1 MSGLEDFQ
9 SSNGVQ
15 ESSSDDNSS
24 SSSSDS
30 SSDSD
35 SSSEEDTTDKLSE
48 DKSSENIEKT
58 AAAPALELAEGID
71 LNDEDQNWSSSLD
84 EILDN
89 LTTSGSSSGSHQGP
103 VDPVFVDHEDSQHAT
118 HMDSLVFDS
127 QHNFAGDSSSTMDD
141 MNEPRLASVC
151 NSTINSA
158 ENSIILGNDFDDG
171 DIMFSDNNLENV
183 LDGGGGAIVNV
194 NDPQQ
199 VPSLNQSQGPNISNN
214 AKSCPV
220 SQKVRK
226 KKRKTTQEE
235 MVGSEEKKSKTDHDS
250 NTKGAKVE
258 LGKNVSAVIEEAVS
272 PNTSMSSCSS
282 PKEKGKL
289 KLSLKDYKAKK
300 EAEKNLRKQL
310 EISPNEVSLSSSS
323 QGEDNTSLETSEET
337 KIEPDTNANI
347 EDNANVVDMHNFDIL
362 DEVESDIE
370 VSKDS
375 NEDDEE
381 DLMGD
386 SEDSLAEE
394 EVDQMLEAN
403 VKKKEAQ
410 VVMTSA
416 ELFYPG
422 SNTDHYC
429 LQADIEP
436 QEKLTKLVLED
447 RGQNV
452 FEVLPQGWVTVTHNS
467 GKSLTISLLWI
478 TNRNALTNM
487 TLLYFQVFH
496 FIFTASPEL

>member
-35 SSSEEDTTDKLSE
+35 SSSEEDTSDKLPE
-48 DKSSENIEKT
+48 ETSSENIEKSA
-58 AAAPALELAEGID
+58 AAAPAIELTEGID
-71 LNDEDQNWSSSLD
+71 LNGEDQNWSSSLD

-89 LTTSGSSSGSHQGP
+89 LTSSGPSSGSHQGP

-127 QHNFAGDSSSTMDD
+127 QHNFAGDSRSTMED

-183 LDGGGGAIVNV
+183 LDGGGGAKVNV
-194 NDPQQ
+194 DDPQQ
-199 VPSLNQSQGPNISNN
+199 GPSSNQSQGPNISND

-226 KKRKTTQEE
+226 KKRKTTQEDI
-235 MVGSEEKKSKTDHDS
+235 VGSEEKKSKTDHGS

-258 LGKNVSAVIEEAVS
+258 LGKNVSTVIEEAVS
-272 PNTSMSSCSS
+272 PNTSSSCSS

-300 EAEKNLRKQL
+300 EAEKNLRKKL
-310 EISPNEVSLSSSS
+310 ENSPSEVSLSSSS
-323 QGEDNTSLETSEET
+323 QGEDNPSLETSEEA

-347 EDNANVVDMHNFDIL
+347 EDSANVVDMHNFDIL

-370 VSKDS
+370 VSKGS

-381 DLMGD
+381 DFMGD

-394 EVDQMLEAN
+394 EVHQMLEAN

-410 VVMTSA
+410 VIMTS
-416 ELFYPG
+416 
-422 SNTDHYC
+422 D
-429 LQADIEP
+429 
-436 QEKLTKLVLED
+436 
-447 RGQNV
+447 
-452 FEVLPQGWVTVTHNS
+452 
-467 GKSLTISLLWI
+467 
-478 TNRNALTNM
+478 
-487 TLLYFQVFH
+487 
-496 FIFTASPEL
+496 

>member
-35 SSSEEDTTDKLSE
+35 SSSEEDTPDKLPE
-48 DKSSENIEKT
+48 ETSSENIEKSA
-58 AAAPALELAEGID
+58 AAAPAIELTEGID
-71 LNDEDQNWSSSLD
+71 LNGEDQNWSSSLD

-89 LTTSGSSSGSHQGP
+89 LTSSGPSSGSHQGP

-127 QHNFAGDSSSTMDD
+127 QHNFAGDSRSSTMED

-183 LDGGGGAIVNV
+183 LDGGGGAKVNV
-194 NDPQQ
+194 DDPQQ
-199 VPSLNQSQGPNISNN
+199 GPSSNQSQGPNISNN

-226 KKRKTTQEE
+226 KKRKTTQEDI
-235 MVGSEEKKSKTDHDS
+235 VGSEEKKSKTDHGS

-258 LGKNVSAVIEEAVS
+258 LGKNVSTVIEEAVS
-272 PNTSMSSCSS
+272 PNTSSSCSS

-300 EAEKNLRKQL
+300 EAEKNLRKKL
-310 EISPNEVSLSSSS
+310 ENISTEVSLSSSS
-323 QGEDNTSLETSEET
+323 QGEDNPSLETSEEA

-347 EDNANVVDMHNFDIL
+347 EDSANVVDMHNFDIL

-370 VSKDS
+370 VSKGS

-381 DLMGD
+381 DFMGD

-394 EVDQMLEAN
+394 EVHQMLEAN

-410 VVMTSA
+410 V
-416 ELFYPG
+416 
-422 SNTDHYC
+422 
-429 LQADIEP
+429 DI
-436 QEKLTKLVLED
+436 
-447 RGQNV
+447 
-452 FEVLPQGWVTVTHNS
+452 S
-467 GKSLTISLLWI
+467 
-478 TNRNALTNM
+478 
-487 TLLYFQVFH
+487 
-496 FIFTASPEL
+496 

>member
-35 SSSEEDTTDKLSE
+35 SSSEEDSTDKLSE
-48 DKSSENIEKT
+48 DKSSENTEKS
-58 AAAPALELAEGID
+58 AAAPALELTEGID
-71 LNDEDQNWSSSLD
+71 LNTEDQNWSSSLD

-158 ENSIILGNDFDDG
+158 ENSIILGNEFDDG

-183 LDGGGGAIVNV
+183 LDGGGGAKVNV
-194 NDPQQ
+194 DDPQQ

-416 ELFYPG
+416 ELFYSG
-422 SNTDHYC
+422 SNTDH
-429 LQADIEP
+429 
-436 QEKLTKLVLED
+436 
-447 RGQNV
+447 
-452 FEVLPQGWVTVTHNS
+452 
-467 GKSLTISLLWI
+467 
-478 TNRNALTNM
+478 
-487 TLLYFQVFH
+487 
-496 FIFTASPEL
+496 